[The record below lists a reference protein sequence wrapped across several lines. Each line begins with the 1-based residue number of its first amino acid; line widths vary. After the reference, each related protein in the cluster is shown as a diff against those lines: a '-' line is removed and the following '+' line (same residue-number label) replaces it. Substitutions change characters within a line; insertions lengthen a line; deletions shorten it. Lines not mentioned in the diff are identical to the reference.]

1 MASLK
6 VHVRDDLTAT
16 LVCPACGAIRQ
27 IAADS
32 FRLGRHR
39 VKVQCRCQQTF
50 EVRFDFRR
58 HYRKQ
63 VNLTG
68 TYQIIGGGGGLI
80 TLNNISRSGVGF
92 TISGL
97 HRIVKDQ
104 HLQIEFQLNDKKK
117 TLLKKMVLVKSVH
130 QNQIGCQFED
140 LTEMEKDLGF
150 FLKS

>member
-1 MASLK
+1 MASIK

-16 LVCPACGAIRQ
+16 LVCPACGVIRQ
-27 IAADS
+27 IAADR
-32 FRLGRHR
+32 FRQSRHT

-50 EVRFDFRR
+50 EVLFDFRH

-68 TYQIIGGGGGLI
+68 TYQIIGGGGGIINL
-80 TLNNISRSGVGF
+80 TNISRGGVGF

-97 HRIVKDQ
+97 HQIEKDQ
-104 HLQIEFQLNDKKK
+104 RLQIEFQLNDKKR
-117 TLLKKMVLVKSVH
+117 TVLKKMVLVKSVQ

-140 LTEMEKDLGF
+140 QAEMEKDLGF